1 MNYDV
6 GIERDLS
13 AREQS
18 VRGQVDL
25 MPRYTRVG
33 LGVNRDPLGTSYTG
47 QLQGGMVAHEGGLT
61 FSPYAVQDTFGIASV
76 GKLSAAKIDTPHGPV
91 WTDFS
96 GQAVIP
102 GLPAY
107 TNSRIEVQTQSLP
120 KRVDLKNGTQVL
132 AAGRGSVNSVAFD
145 VVTVRRML
153 LSAVDQQGQP
163 LPQGA
168 SVFDNNNRF
177 LTSVVGEGMIFL
189 SDANN
194 EQSLRVSLPDS
205 STCLLNL
212 ATETPRD
219 NDTFYETASAV
230 CHGR

>member
-1 MNYDV
+1 MNYEV
-6 GIERDLS
+6 GVERDLS
-13 AREQS
+13 DREQA
-18 VRGQVDL
+18 VRGQVGL
-25 MPRYTRVG
+25 MPRYTRIG
-33 LGVNRDPLGTSYTG
+33 LGVNRDPLGTSYNG

-61 FSPYAVQDTFGIASV
+61 FSPYAVQDTFGIVSV
-76 GKLSAAKIDTPHGPV
+76 GNLSAAKISTPHGPV

-145 VVTVRRML
+145 VVTVRRVL
-153 LSAVDQQGQP
+153 LSATDQQGRP

-168 SVFDNNNRF
+168 SVFDSDKRF
-177 LTSVVGEGMIFL
+177 LTSVVGEGLIFL
-189 SDANN
+189 NDVNN
-194 EQSLRVSLPDS
+194 AQSLRVSLPDS
-205 STCLLNL
+205 SFCRLDL
-212 ATETPRD
+212 AAGTPPD
-219 NDTFYETASAV
+219 NDMFYETTSAV